1 MYGYVSQFDAA
12 TGQNVFRAS
21 TSAVESKEKYAYS
34 VNTMVTA
41 SESSLL
47 TNVVQNDLVTMY
59 VEVIGSSSYDTQIG
73 GRTTVPH
80 LQVNVITVTGPA
92 T

>member
-1 MYGYVSQFDAA
+1 
-12 TGQNVFRAS
+12 
-21 TSAVESKEKYAYS
+21 
-34 VNTMVTA
+34 
-41 SESSLL
+41 
-47 TNVVQNDLVTMY
+47 MY
-59 VEVIGSSSYDTQIG
+59 VEVIGSSTYDTQIG